1 MPISGNPKKIAV
13 DVAQGYQSFTHSSL
27 RQYNSNDLKVL
38 LFNLNVVLREIRGKK
53 VPLEDIEGLKD
64 KNNRL
69 RRLNQAVQLI
79 QSFANLRGFKI

>member
-13 DVAQGYQSFTHSSL
+13 DVAQGYQSLTHSSL
-27 RQYNSNDLKVL
+27 RQYNSDDLKVL
-38 LFNLNVVLREIRGKK
+38 LFNLNLVLREVRGRQ

-79 QSFANLRGFKI
+79 QSFANLRGIKI